1 MRPLKF
7 LFALPVVAACQHEPP
22 PPAPSTLPRAAVAVS
37 PARRAES
44 SVVQEVV
51 GTVRARSIASIAS
64 NVMGTVKTLDVT
76 LGSRVKAGEVL
87 VRIRAG
93 EIDAKARQTSAVLDQ
108 AKIELSRTKSLEQ
121 RGVISKSE
129 LDRATS
135 QLRVAEASHGEARV
149 MQGYTVIRA
158 PFSGVVTAK
167 LANAGDQALPGRPLL
182 VLEDPTALRLEAS
195 VPEALAARL
204 GPGQTLAI
212 VVDAVDGKLE
222 GKIAEVS
229 PSADAST
236 RTVLVKIDL
245 PNHAALRMG
254 MFGRVELSSGER
266 RALEVPASALVQRG
280 QLEMV
285 FVALEDRAVLR
296 LVRSGR
302 ARSGFVEISSG
313 LDADER
319 VVVTEA
325 AQLSDGQPL
334 EVRR

>member
-1 MRPLKF
+1 MSRLIF
-7 LFALPVVAACQHEPP
+7 LTALPLFAACQPA
-22 PPAPSTLPRAAVAVS
+22 PPAPSPTALPRAAVAVA

-51 GTVRARSIASIAS
+51 GTVRARSSASLSS

-76 LGSRVKAGEVL
+76 LGSRVKAGDIL
-87 VRIRAG
+87 VRLRAG
-93 EIDAKARQTSAVLDQ
+93 EIDAKARQTSALLDQ
-108 AKIELSRTKSLEQ
+108 AKLELARTKSLEQ

-129 LDRATS
+129 LDRANS
-135 QLRVAEASHGEARV
+135 QMRVAEASHGEARV

-195 VPEALAARL
+195 VPEAMAARL
-204 GPGQTLAI
+204 RPEQKLAI
-212 VVDAVDGKLE
+212 VVDAVAEKLE
-222 GKIAEVS
+222 GVIAEIS
-229 PSADAST
+229 PSAEAST

-245 PNHAALRMG
+245 PSHPALRTG

-266 RALEVPASALVQRG
+266 RALEVPAGALVQRG

-285 FVALEDRAVLR
+285 FVALEDRAALR

-313 LDADER
+313 LEVDER
-319 VVVTEA
+319 VVITNA

-334 EVRR
+334 EVRQ